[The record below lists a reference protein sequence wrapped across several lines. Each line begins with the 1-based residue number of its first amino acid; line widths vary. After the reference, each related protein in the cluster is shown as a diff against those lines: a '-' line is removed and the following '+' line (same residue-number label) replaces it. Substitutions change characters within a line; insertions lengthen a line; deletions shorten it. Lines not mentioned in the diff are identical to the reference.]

1 MRATTFEYRFRFL
14 LHGLIFWLG
23 FWSPWSESLGL
34 TTKST
39 WLTLSSLLARGG
51 WLTFFAAT
59 QAVLALALVFLLLG
73 AWLRVW
79 GSAFVGADVV
89 RSRDMHSR
97 ALLADGP
104 YRRTRNPLYL
114 GTLLHTVGIS
124 ILMPPSGAV
133 FTIALIWL
141 LQVRLALAE
150 EPFLAAR
157 FGQPY
162 VDYRARVPRF
172 LPSPTPLVPA
182 AGQPGRWWLALAGE
196 FYFVAVV
203 VVMAI
208 WGWQFNALPLKR
220 GVLISLGVWLV
231 LYGLLPRARQDAAA
245 ASA

>member
-1 MRATTFEYRFRFL
+1 MRATSLEYRFRFV

-23 FWSPWSESLGL
+23 FWSPWSEPLGL

-39 WLTLSSLLARGG
+39 WLTLSSLLARAG
-51 WLTFFAAT
+51 WLNFIAAT
-59 QAVLALALVFLLLG
+59 QAVLVAALVFLLLG
-73 AWLRVW
+73 AWFRVW
-79 GSAFVGADVV
+79 GAAYVGADVV
-89 RSRDMHSR
+89 KSRSMHSR

-124 ILMPPSGAV
+124 ILMPPSGAL

-150 EPFLAAR
+150 EPFLESR

-162 VDYRARVPRF
+162 VEYRRTVPRF
-172 LPSPTPLVPA
+172 LPYPKPLVEA
-182 AGQPGRWWLALAGE
+182 AGQPGRWLLALAGE

-203 VVMAI
+203 FVMGI
-208 WGWQFNALPLKR
+208 WGWEFNAMPLKR
-220 GVLISLGVWLV
+220 GVLISLGVWLII
-231 LYGLLPRARQDAAA
+231 YALLPRAKAVEVAE
-245 ASA
+245 AS